1 MTSLIIKS
9 KIWNKSTTPLI
20 NYKDKN
26 YLKQKISIERTGIIS
41 RRKDKIVFKQT
52 ENLNTSNNSS
62 ENTNYMNEPRTS
74 ELISIEKRENDS
86 SYYINCG
93 DWPKDLIQLIDQN
106 AVYFLYKGLTIENF
120 LKEKQKYYVLNQGDI
135 IKLGKIYLKILHI
148 KLSGSSKKDDEDE
161 KDKANATTD
170 KEHSDMNK
178 KVVSESESN
187 SDDNNSENNSE
198 NEENECESNIKN
210 DIKKEEDED
219 KKSEPIKRNYFQFN
233 TNPNEYNRKN
243 YKKEKENENESNYNN
258 EYSAI
263 SNNFSY
269 KRKTKNKGNNSRY
282 NRLNRSFNGNLSDD
296 NLDQLIKEN
305 INRNRSMSFTLKKS
319 KNKFPSLSINSF
331 YKINN
336 NNLNES
342 PKKKIK
348 KKRKNSNSKKN
359 KKEDNDIHT
368 SPIKK
373 EKSLIIQK
381 EREKDKET
389 IKPQEKKEKGKIC
402 RICLSGEDSPVK
414 NPLIC
419 PCTCKGSMK
428 FIHYFCLKNWL
439 NLKIESDLGYGR
451 DIETEQPTIT
461 YSTKDIAC
469 ELCKTKLPDYI
480 KHKGKIYN
488 VSFYKPKYNKFIVL
502 ESIRDDTRRT
512 KFIHIIPLN
521 RRQII
526 KIGRLNNCDLS
537 LPDFSISRVHCC
549 MYIESGQLFLENNSK
564 FGTKILVQT
573 PKLLM
578 SPQYPLCIEV
588 QKTYLKLRIQKPF
601 SLFSCC
607 NVYTTSMTKM
617 LVYQKQNEKGF
628 DLFCSMVFKED
639 DGEEEEDDEMNINNI
654 NNNNEDLKNNE
665 NNKNENDIKDKI
677 SNKDD
682 KSEEN
687 KKLNISKKMT
697 NKSEDGKKIEYKL
710 NKNMDNKPRGVVKNN
725 QLKDKVYENKNE
737 LLKETE
743 LIDNNENDKKDENK
757 VIDKN
762 DDKKSIIKEFED
774 KKSVKDNYNDKKII
788 TKNKKEELTN
798 NISNEIKEEKNNRE
812 KEDSKEIIIEKKN
825 EIIRDKKKVEN
836 MNTNN
841 NKINIENQNKSE
853 NKEKDIN
860 LKNNKINSEYKLSK
874 SKTIQKDFEK
884 EDIKD
889 IIDTKFKMNG
899 RRSIQKNEIK
909 NNTNLIETKFKNF
922 EKKIM
927 KKTDEKETIEEKK
940 EGKKEEKKEEK
951 IIQKI
956 KEEKKEGNGKL
967 LEKQYSLKNKEKKN
981 EEIKIKKELNRK
993 ETINIKNEINKEEE
1007 QNKKKEEQK
1016 KIKNKINNLETEEP
1030 KANIRKEK
1038 DSINIEKEKEKHQV
1052 KNEDKTN
1059 KMKSESKMET
1069 KQIKLENEKKIN
1081 INFETDDIKY
1091 NLKENKD
1098 NISEYNKSI
1107 HSESY
1112 RYNTKRKFHNKSID
1126 LNAINDLSYKQ
1137 GQQEELKNKNSALD
1151 NYQSIFG
1158 LMPSKQNETALLL
1171 APKHTKNKNLKHFD
1185 LNINNEQ
1192 MNDTNKSNVSWSK
1205 YTSQYEENKRMKN
1218 I

>member
-9 KIWNKSTTPLI
+9 KIWNKSSTPLI

-26 YLKQKISIERTGIIS
+26 YLKQKITVERTGILS

-74 ELISIEKRENDS
+74 ELISIEKRENES

-148 KLSGSSKKDDEDE
+148 KLTGSNKKDDEDE

-178 KVVSESESN
+178 KVVSDSESN

-198 NEENECESNIKN
+198 NRENECESNIKN

-219 KKSEPIKRNYFQFN
+219 KKSETIKRNYIQYN
-233 TNPNEYNRKN
+233 TNPNEYNKKN
-243 YKKEKENENESNYNN
+243 YKKENESNNF
-258 EYSAI
+258 EYCAI

-269 KRKTKNKGNNSRY
+269 KRKNKKKSNNSKY
-282 NRLNRSFNGNLSDD
+282 IRLNRSFNGDLSDN

-305 INRNRSMSFTLKKS
+305 INRNRSMSFTLKRNQFTMMK
-319 KNKFPSLSINSF
+319 NSF

-342 PKKKIK
+342 SKKKIK
-348 KKRKNSNSKKN
+348 KKNIKDNRKKN
-359 KKEDNDIHT
+359 KKEDKDKHD

-373 EKSLIIQK
+373 EKTIINLK
-381 EREKDKET
+381 EREKDKDT

-564 FGTKILVQT
+564 FGTKILVQI
-573 PKLLM
+573 PKLVM
-578 SPQYPLCIEV
+578 SLQYPLCIEV

-639 DGEEEEDDEMNINNI
+639 DGEEEEDDEIITNNI
-654 NNNNEDLKNNE
+654 NNNNKEEFENNE
-665 NNKNENDIKDKI
+665 NSKNENDKKEKI
-677 SNKDD
+677 NNRDNRSEVNK
-682 KSEEN
+682 N
-687 KKLNISKKMT
+687 LNISKKMT

-710 NKNMDNKPRGVVKNN
+710 DINLENETKEIDKKSE
-725 QLKDKVYENKNE
+725 LKDNRNNNE
-737 LLKETE
+737 ILNEKE
-743 LIDNNENDKKDENK
+743 LIDNIENDKKDKYKFAKKIDEKITKIKENE
-757 VIDKN
+757 N
-762 DDKKSIIKEFED
+762 KKSIKKGNLITKD
-774 KKSVKDNYNDKKII
+774 KKCEQNN
-788 TKNKKEELTN
+788 KNTIKKEETIN
-798 NISNEIKEEKNNRE
+798 NIINEIKEEKKNRE
-812 KEDSKEIIIEKKN
+812 KEDSKEISKEKNN
-825 EIIRDKKKVEN
+825 EIFKDKKKVEN
-836 MNTNN
+836 MNSNH
-841 NKINIENQNKSE
+841 KEINIEKLNKSGI
-853 NKEKDIN
+853 KEKDIN
-860 LKNNKINSEYKLSK
+860 LDNNKNTINSEYKINK
-874 SKTIQKDFEK
+874 SKTIQKDLEK
-884 EDIKD
+884 KDIRD
-889 IIDTKFKMNG
+889 IIDSEFKINE

-909 NNTNLIETKFKNF
+909 NNTKLIDTKFKNF

-927 KKTDEKETIEEKK
+927 KNSDEK
-940 EGKKEEKKEEK
+940 EKKEEK
-951 IIQKI
+951 NNKKI
-956 KEEKKEGNGKL
+956 KEEKNKETGKL
-967 LEKQYSLKNKEKKN
+967 LKKQYSMKNKEKKID
-981 EEIKIKKELNRK
+981 EIKINNELNRK
-993 ETINIKNEINKEEE
+993 ETINNEINK
-1007 QNKKKEEQK
+1007 NKEENKNKLEQEK
-1016 KIKNKINNLETEEP
+1016 NNNKINNLKIEEP
-1030 KANIRKEK
+1030 KSNINKEK
-1038 DSINIEKEKEKHQV
+1038 EFVNIEKEKEKEEEEKGKNQV
-1052 KNEDKTN
+1052 KNGEKIN
-1059 KMKSESKMET
+1059 KMKSESKKES
-1069 KQIKLENEKKIN
+1069 KQNKKENEKKIN
-1081 INFETDDIKY
+1081 INFETDDKKY
-1091 NLKENKD
+1091 TSKD
-1098 NISEYNKSI
+1098 KQKISEYNKSI

-1112 RYNTKRKFHNKSID
+1112 SYNTKRKFPNKSID

-1137 GQQEELKNKNSALD
+1137 GEQEVLKKQNSPLD

-1158 LMPSKQNETALLL
+1158 LIPSKQNETSLLL
-1171 APKHTKNKNLKHFD
+1171 APRHTTNKNLKHFD

-1192 MNDTNKSNVSWSK
+1192 MNETNKSNYSWNK